1 MRSTSLAAYIT
12 IRDTNLLSAKRWQAY
27 DALYRSPGSLTHNEL
42 QARIDEEFY
51 GDATHGRA
59 VYRNNIVARL
69 GELRDMGVVVEV
81 GEKEC
86 SISGMTCIAWDVT
99 DKLPRK
105 LTKSLKPT
113 RNQRIDAM
121 GKLLKEMIAHLESR
135 HDCPSR
141 WQEWC
146 YKARKWL

>member
-1 MRSTSLAAYIT
+1 M
-12 IRDTNLLSAKRWQAY
+12 LSAKRWQAY
-27 DALYRSPGSLTHNEL
+27 DALYRSQGCLTHNEL

-105 LTKSLKPT
+105 LPKTVKQSKT
-113 RNQRIDAM
+113 TIIRGMSA
-121 GKLLKEMIAHLESR
+121 LLLEMTTHLESR
-135 HDCPSR
+135 PDCPDR
-141 WQEWC
+141 WKEWC
-146 YKARKWL
+146 FKARTIMMYEKPEGSAKQ